1 MPQIVIITLMQ
12 THTVQPI
19 SSNFEVAMVIVSKI
33 TVKEHDIHTPT
44 HGPLKE
50 I

>member
-1 MPQIVIITLMQ
+1 MQ
-12 THTVQPI
+12 THTLQPI
-19 SSNFEVAMVIVSKI
+19 SSNSKGAMVIVSKI

-44 HGPLKE
+44 HGPLEE